1 MTSSLE
7 REQIPRSA
15 DRLLW
20 LEDLQVEGFCQQTF
34 HGFDPGQGAFE
45 GGVGAGL
52 DGYYEGQIV
61 PSEAGLLEDGVNVDA
76 LLRQREGDFG
86 DDSGL
91 IGDHEANGVAQQ
103 ELASDGGFAAGQVDG
118 ARTVGDADD
127 VGDDGYR
134 RWMAACSVAG

>member
-1 MTSSLE
+1 MRVKPLADKNASPSWMLSHSRTRLLLSPPRKQQVLRLRSLARTSLRMTSSLE

-61 PSEAGLLEDGVNVDA
+61 PSEAGLLEDGV
-76 LLRQREGDFG
+76 
-86 DDSGL
+86 
-91 IGDHEANGVAQQ
+91 
-103 ELASDGGFAAGQVDG
+103 
-118 ARTVGDADD
+118 
-127 VGDDGYR
+127 
-134 RWMAACSVAG
+134 